1 MTNAKTSPPALVVG
15 TGFGCRI
22 HVPAL
27 RAAGF
32 EVAGLVGTDM
42 ARTARRANN
51 IGVSQSFVD
60 LDEAMARTH
69 AVAVS
74 IATPPNTHKSLVM
87 AALSRDCH
95 IICEKPFAMN
105 TAEARKMLDAA
116 RRACVVHFVGHEF
129 RWTPD
134 RALAARAVAD
144 GMIGEP
150 RLLTLTQYHS
160 LVASSDA
167 KMPRWWFD
175 EQSGGGWL
183 GASGSHIIDQVR
195 SWLGEFA
202 SLSAALPVVSDREAV
217 AEDTYVV
224 RFRLA
229 NGAEGTIQQTAG
241 AWGPAA
247 AMSRVAGTK
256 GSLWIENGAVWLAD
270 RDGSRMLS
278 VPADLELPPP
288 PSESDDPRHRFSH
301 IELGPY
307 TRLCEAFRSAIDGK
321 LSSAVA
327 PATFAD
333 GLAEMEVLDAIRA
346 SSAKGG
352 ALIAVAQS

>member
-1 MTNAKTSPPALVVG
+1 VTNAKTAPRVVVVG

-42 ARTARRANN
+42 ARTARRAS
-51 IGVSQSFVD
+51 GVGVQQSFVD
-60 LDEAMARTH
+60 LDEAIARTR

-74 IATPPNTHKSLVM
+74 IATPPNTHKSLTM
-87 AALSRDCH
+87 TSLSRGCH
-95 IICEKPFAMN
+95 VLCEKPFAMSA
-105 TAEARKMLDAA
+105 TEAHEMLDAA
-116 RRACVVHFVGHEF
+116 RRADMVHFVGHEF

-134 RALAARAVAD
+134 RALVARAIAD

-150 RLLTLTQYHS
+150 RLVTLTQYHS
-160 LVASSDA
+160 LVASPDA

-175 EQSGGGWL
+175 GQSGGGWL

-229 NGAEGTIQQTAG
+229 DGVEGSIQQTAG

-256 GSLWIENGAVWLAD
+256 GSLWIEGGVVRLANS
-270 RDGSRMLS
+270 DGTRALS
-278 VPADLELPPP
+278 MPSDLELPPP
-288 PSESDDPRHRFSH
+288 PPESDDPRHRFSH

-307 TRLCEAFRSAIDGK
+307 TRLYEAFRSAIDGN

-333 GLAEMEVLDAIRA
+333 GVAEMVVLDAIRA
-346 SSAKGG
+346 SAEKGG
-352 ALIAVAQS
+352 VLIEVARN